1 MTFTVYGMSGPDHPT
16 LEKVLQR
23 TDLQAI
29 DKTAKLRAIS
39 SKEEHPDMSY
49 HGHSNQVYTQIEKLS
64 TQPSVI
70 TAKQLMTSSVVTV
83 TENETIQTAL
93 NLLKSHGFRHLPV
106 LDSDGL
112 ITGILSDRDTLHFL
126 SGQQSIGLENE
137 RPNTNTPIREIMQK
151 QVLTAS
157 SDTDV
162 RYIARLF
169 VERHIGAMP
178 IVDNG
183 YLHGILTR
191 NDILTAIMK
200 HFALEL
206 WV

>member
-1 MTFTVYGMSGPDHPT
+1 
-16 LEKVLQR
+16 
-23 TDLQAI
+23 
-29 DKTAKLRAIS
+29 
-39 SKEEHPDMSY
+39 
-49 HGHSNQVYTQIEKLS
+49 
-64 TQPSVI
+64 
-70 TAKQLMTSSVVTV
+70 MTSPVVTV
-83 TENETIQTAL
+83 EQSETIQTAL
-93 NLLKSHGFRHLPV
+93 ELLKRYGFRHLPV
-106 LDSDGL
+106 LNSGGT
-112 ITGILSDRDTLHFL
+112 ITGIISDRDTLHFL
-126 SGQQSIGLENE
+126 SGQQPVDFQIE
-137 RPNTNTPIREIMQK
+137 RPDPTTTIDEIMQK

-178 IVDNG
+178 IVDDG

-206 WV
+206 WA